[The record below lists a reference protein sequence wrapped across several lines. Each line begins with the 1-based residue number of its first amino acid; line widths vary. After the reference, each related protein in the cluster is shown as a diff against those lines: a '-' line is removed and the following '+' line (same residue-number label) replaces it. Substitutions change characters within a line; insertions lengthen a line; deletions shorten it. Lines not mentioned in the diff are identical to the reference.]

1 MQMKAS
7 SLGLGVSFLSS
18 LWVEGWLWIG
28 WVMGFGWFECC
39 FLFVVGGAR
48 NKLGSTLLTLILT
61 PLKANTQ
68 SILNTLIINKLLKFS
83 KLSLLCSKL

>member
-18 LWVEGWLWIG
+18 LWAEGWLWIG

-68 SILNTLIINKLLKFS
+68 SVLNTVIINKLLKFS